1 VAAAKWPLVIE
12 QGATFQLGLTLSTG
26 GLVADGG
33 TVIDLTGY
41 QARMQVRKRIASV
54 DTLLFLS
61 TEVADDPDQH
71 IVITDAVNGE
81 LVITIPADE
90 TAAFTWFSGSY
101 DLEIESAGGFV
112 RRLLYGSVKVTKEVT
127 R

>member
-1 VAAAKWPLVIE
+1 MAAAKWPLVIE

-33 TVIDLTGY
+33 VVIDLTGY
-41 QARMQVRKRIASV
+41 EVRMQVRKRVASTT
-54 DTLLFLS
+54 TLLDLNTS
-61 TEVADDPDQH
+61 EGH

-81 LVITIPADE
+81 VQITIPAAE
-90 TAAFTWFSGSY
+90 TAAFTWFSGTY

>member
-1 VAAAKWPLVIE
+1 MAAAKWPLVIE

-33 TVIDLTGY
+33 VAIDLTGY
-41 QARMQVRKRIASV
+41 EVRMQVRKRVASAT
-54 DTLLFLS
+54 TLLFLS
-61 TEVADDPDQH
+61 TNVVDDPDLH
-71 IVITDAVNGE
+71 IEVTDAVNGE
-81 LVITIPADE
+81 VVITIPATE
-90 TAAFTWFSGSY
+90 TEAFTWFSGTY